1 MSLQKSFINGSLDEQ
16 STFTLDFGMQ
26 EADSLRIYV
35 KPRIGGTV
43 TSSLFNVEINVCYIP
58 GKYLKYLKKFVY
70 VIYHKHFRVL
80 FCYHSDITN
89 ILLKVILNTYQVK
102 YRPRST

>member
-58 GKYLKYLKKFVY
+58 GKYLKYLKKIFTLYTISIFV
-70 VIYHKHFRVL
+70 
-80 FCYHSDITN
+80 FCFVTTPI
-89 ILLKVILNTYQVK
+89 
-102 YRPRST
+102 